1 MPASLPTTAR
11 ALIVGGGVVGCS
23 VAYHLAKLGWREIVL
38 LEQGKIGGG
47 TTWHAAGLIGRLRT
61 SNSMTVINKYTA
73 ELYARLEAETG
84 VPTGWRKCGSLI
96 VGRSSDRMIQLRRTA
111 AVARV
116 FGVEAELIS
125 PQRVQELWPLL
136 RVDDIQGG
144 VWLPDDGRVIPVQV
158 ALALAAGARQQG
170 VQIVE
175 GVRVMGLKSKVQSTA
190 SSQRRIAGVVTDQGE
205 IEAEHVVLCGGMW
218 TRQLALD
225 VGLHIPL
232 WPVEHHYIVSEPVA
246 GVHEDLPVGRDPDLM
261 IYFRPEQGGIM
272 LGAFQKEAKPW
283 PVERVPADFSF
294 QLLEPDWPTY
304 QQPLAAGKH
313 LIPALQTA
321 KWETFV
327 NGPESFTP
335 DNNFILGETALPGCW
350 VAAGFNSLGIA
361 SAGGAGKALAEWMSE
376 GAPSMDL
383 WSVDVRRF
391 LPWANNRR
399 FLRARVGEVLGLH
412 YQMAWSNREFES
424 GRGIRR
430 SPLHE
435 RLAAAGACFGQKNGW
450 ERPLFFAQPD
460 VRPELR
466 YSWGR
471 QNWFDDVGAECRAT
485 RERVALFDQ
494 TSFSKYRLQGSDALA
509 VLQRLC
515 ANDID
520 IEPGRIV
527 YTAMLN
533 ERGGIESDLTVIRVM
548 PDSFD
553 LISGTAQT
561 GRDLDW
567 IARHIPAGADAQL
580 TNVTSHYGV
589 LGVMGPRSRELLQRL
604 SDADFSNAAFPF
616 GDAQFVNVGLATAL
630 AVRITYVGELG
641 WELHTPVEQM
651 GALYD
656 ALWEAGQELG
666 VANAGHYAI
675 NSLRLEKGY
684 LAWGADLSPDE
695 TPLEAGLD
703 FVVDWDKPFLGREAL
718 LRRKAAGLKKRL
730 AIFVL
735 QDPEATLWGNEPI
748 WRNGEVVGYTTSGA
762 YGYTVGGAVGVGYV
776 KNATGV
782 DRDFILTGDY
792 TIETNGEHIPAKVY
806 LRSPYDPQ
814 RTRILA

>member
-350 VAAGFNSLGIA
+350 V
-361 SAGGAGKALAEWMSE
+361 
-376 GAPSMDL
+376 
-383 WSVDVRRF
+383 
-391 LPWANNRR
+391 
-399 FLRARVGEVLGLH
+399 
-412 YQMAWSNREFES
+412 
-424 GRGIRR
+424 
-430 SPLHE
+430 
-435 RLAAAGACFGQKNGW
+435 
-450 ERPLFFAQPD
+450 
-460 VRPELR
+460 
-466 YSWGR
+466 
-471 QNWFDDVGAECRAT
+471 
-485 RERVALFDQ
+485 
-494 TSFSKYRLQGSDALA
+494 
-509 VLQRLC
+509 
-515 ANDID
+515 
-520 IEPGRIV
+520 
-527 YTAMLN
+527 
-533 ERGGIESDLTVIRVM
+533 
-548 PDSFD
+548 
-553 LISGTAQT
+553 
-561 GRDLDW
+561 
-567 IARHIPAGADAQL
+567 
-580 TNVTSHYGV
+580 
-589 LGVMGPRSRELLQRL
+589 
-604 SDADFSNAAFPF
+604 
-616 GDAQFVNVGLATAL
+616 
-630 AVRITYVGELG
+630 
-641 WELHTPVEQM
+641 
-651 GALYD
+651 
-656 ALWEAGQELG
+656 
-666 VANAGHYAI
+666 
-675 NSLRLEKGY
+675 
-684 LAWGADLSPDE
+684 
-695 TPLEAGLD
+695 
-703 FVVDWDKPFLGREAL
+703 
-718 LRRKAAGLKKRL
+718 
-730 AIFVL
+730 
-735 QDPEATLWGNEPI
+735 
-748 WRNGEVVGYTTSGA
+748 
-762 YGYTVGGAVGVGYV
+762 
-776 KNATGV
+776 
-782 DRDFILTGDY
+782 
-792 TIETNGEHIPAKVY
+792 
-806 LRSPYDPQ
+806 
-814 RTRILA
+814 